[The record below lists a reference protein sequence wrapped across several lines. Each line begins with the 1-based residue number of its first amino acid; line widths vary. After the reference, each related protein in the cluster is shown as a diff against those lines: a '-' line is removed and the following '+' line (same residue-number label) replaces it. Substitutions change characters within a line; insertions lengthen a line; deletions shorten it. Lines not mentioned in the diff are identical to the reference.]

1 MIKATVIIAFY
12 KRLDFLGLLLD
23 GLEHQTFKEFEVIV
37 AEDNNASETISFLEI
52 AVEKYSYPIFH
63 VYQEDIGFRKNKIL
77 NAAVKIAHSDKLIF
91 LDGDCIPHPKLVQ
104 SYFRLIQ
111 KGKFYYSRRVMLSEA
126 FSTKIIKNNQ
136 YSFNFFEL
144 IYNKCKQLRD
154 ALYLPFVI
162 PVLKENR
169 DIWGC
174 NWGVSKD
181 DLLKING
188 FDEDY
193 ETAGYGEDIDV
204 TWRLRASGVQLFA
217 IRQRAIVYHI
227 FHKENYNQAALDMS
241 KAQYDAK
248 KLDGNWFC
256 KNGINK

>member
-1 MIKATVIIAFY
+1 MTKATVIIAYY

-37 AEDNNASETISFLEI
+37 AEDNNAPETISYLENAI
-52 AVEKYSYPIFH
+52 KKYSYSIFH
-63 VYQEDIGFRKNKIL
+63 VNQQDTGFRKNKIL

-104 SYFRLIQ
+104 SYYRLIQ
-111 KGKFYYSRRVMLSEA
+111 KGKFYYARRVMLSEA
-126 FSTKIIKNNQ
+126 FSANIIKNKQ

-144 IYNKCKQLRD
+144 IFNKCKKLRD
-154 ALYLPFVI
+154 ALYLPFIVPI
-162 PVLKENR
+162 LKVNR

-174 NWGVSKD
+174 NWGVFKY
-181 DLLKING
+181 DLLDING

-193 ETAGYGEDIDV
+193 ETAGYGEDIDI

-227 FHKENYNQAALDMS
+227 FHKENYNQAALDKS
-241 KAQYDAK
+241 KTIYDAK
-248 KLDGNWFC
+248 KKVGNWFC
-256 KNGINK
+256 KNGIKK